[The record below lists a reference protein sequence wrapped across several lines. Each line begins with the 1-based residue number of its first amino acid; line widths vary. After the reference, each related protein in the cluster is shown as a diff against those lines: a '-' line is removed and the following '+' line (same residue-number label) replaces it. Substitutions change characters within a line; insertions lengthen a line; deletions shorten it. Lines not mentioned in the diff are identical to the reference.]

1 MGPLQ
6 AVKLKETF
14 IELYKNGSL
23 TMEKLKAAS
32 LAWNDVFEELPIRI
46 QNSNLA
52 MALLAHIEPT
62 PGSQQSDFQEL
73 ALGTGPML
81 LKTLDFMNEFLD
93 DVVAEQQK
101 VRLSLP
107 KDNSRTGSMTSPSY
121 DAGQGNL

>member
-1 MGPLQ
+1 MTLLQ

-14 IELYKNGSL
+14 IELYKTGSL
-23 TMEKLKAAS
+23 TIEKLKAAS

-52 MALLAHIEPT
+52 TALLAHIEPT

-107 KDNSRTGSMTSPSY
+107 PYHLRTPSVTSPS
-121 DAGQGNL
+121 